1 MNSRQQ
7 DRIKRTVRK
16 SMATIQ
22 GRFDEANLGPVEVS
36 IDWHCR
42 EVESEWGWDS
52 IWRHPYG
59 WYCWSDGW
67 LIRVTVHP
75 SSEARRQEAQVFH
88 PNRLPAFLPLQ
99 HPASTQ
105 GAMASHSGCSQ
116 QRGRRATSDQQ
127 GLKVIYGH
135 HAQTPPSPRK
145 ALGPSCGPCI
155 VWSPH
160 VLRPLTAICFPSRLS
175 SCVWSWSPRKT
186 TLPTNMTMYNFIL
199 SLPLSSLSLTYK
211 MDIENTDHFYGASRN
226 PKKNTMA
233 LSSRWCPALTYRQG
247 ELTAHVRG
255 PNQNRKCEQSGCIL
269 LQSAIIKTGH
279 LLFSKKPWSFHQA
292 QFYFT

>member
-52 IWRHPYG
+52 IWRHRYG
-59 WYCWSDGW
+59 WYCWSDRW

-135 HAQTPPSPRK
+135 HAQTPPSPGK
-145 ALGPSCGPCI
+145 LWVHPVGPASCDLHMFCA
-155 VWSPH
+155 
-160 VLRPLTAICFPSRLS
+160 R
-175 SCVWSWSPRKT
+175 
-186 TLPTNMTMYNFIL
+186 
-199 SLPLSSLSLTYK
+199 SLPSVSHRDWARACGHNRPEKPLCQQIWQCTISSSLSLSPLSLWLTKWTLKILIISMVPYETPRK
-211 MDIENTDHFYGASRN
+211 IQWHWVPVDAQPLHTGRGNSLHMYEGQTKIGNVSKVVASF
-226 PKKNTMA
+226 
-233 LSSRWCPALTYRQG
+233 C
-247 ELTAHVRG
+247 
-255 PNQNRKCEQSGCIL
+255 NQL
-269 LQSAIIKTGH
+269 L
-279 LLFSKKPWSFHQA
+279 
-292 QFYFT
+292 